1 MDTGN
6 SDWNTG
12 TYGHAALE
20 DRCAPRQRLNIA
32 ARLRPSGGRA
42 FQTIVSDLSLGGFC
56 ANSMEPMIVGN
67 RCWLSLN
74 GMEALKADVIWWE
87 SGRVGCAF
95 HTLLSPISHDNIVLR
110 YRGDSVFRRI

>member
-1 MDTGN
+1 MDTSN

-20 DRCAPRQRLNIA
+20 DRCSPRLRINLP

-42 FQTIVSDLSLGGFC
+42 FQTMVSDLSLSGFC
-56 ANSMEPMIVGN
+56 ANAMERMVPGN
-67 RCWLSLN
+67 RCWLSLP
-74 GMEALKADVIWWE
+74 GMAAMKADVIWWE

-95 HTLLSPISHDNIVLR
+95 ETLLSPIVYDNILVRYRDAGVLR
-110 YRGDSVFRRI
+110 RV